1 MAIQEQTTAIDADAI
16 TTILDGFAG
25 PRTID
30 PLDRVFLERG
40 IRGLVSLV
48 LAMEPTVIRSAVSEA
63 RDLGVLLKALES
75 KAGLK
80 LITAEDP
87 LAAARLR
94 GLQMKLELLERA
106 GGALQ
111 PSEVAGLLRMSRQ
124 AVGKRR
130 RNGKLLAVVTGRRG
144 FEYPACQFGDGGV
157 VPGLAE
163 VLAAFDDDV
172 DSWMRLSFLVSP
184 LGSLGGDAPLD
195 LLRLG
200 EIEPVVRLARSVGE
214 HGAP

>member
-1 MAIQEQTTAIDADAI
+1 M
-16 TTILDGFAG
+16 
-25 PRTID
+25 
-30 PLDRVFLERG
+30 ERG

-200 EIEPVVRLARSVGE
+200 EIEPVVHLARSVGE
-214 HGAP
+214 HGAS